1 MTSIFLPRH
10 TNDFQISSEYSKK
23 MTEDIHDITVT
34 YLSKI
39 RENLLKFPNM
49 YETIQAS
56 NIMMN
61 HTNKL
66 TGHYNTPV
74 FYTYTEIFQAWLS
87 QAHQGMPCKILLF
100 TLHNEMLMN
109 CIKHVRHIH
118 SDSDEFFMFDL
129 NKKPFSRN
137 EIYKFNRLK
146 SIYENSIDLLVFDL
160 SHMFEDYSKTLIGI
174 VCNILD
180 YQKMNGLCIIK
191 LGDIYHKPILDIIY
205 ILNYFYKKV
214 VIMTP
219 TINIDEKYLIC
230 IDYCLADY
238 SVHLSKLESIL
249 REMPNE
255 KLTSLIPNELPLYF
269 LNKIND
275 FNVSACSNQIAVYDQ
290 ILSMNLCKRSASEKE
305 EEHKN
310 AAIQKCIQWCE
321 KHKIPHHKQPETFLF
336 NRKFS
341 TSSFKLSS
349 F

>member
-1 MTSIFLPRH
+1 M
-10 TNDFQISSEYSKK
+10 
-23 MTEDIHDITVT
+23 
-34 YLSKI
+34 
-39 RENLLKFPNM
+39 
-49 YETIQAS
+49 
-56 NIMMN
+56 
-61 HTNKL
+61 
-66 TGHYNTPV
+66 
-74 FYTYTEIFQAWLS
+74 
-87 QAHQGMPCKILLF
+87 
-100 TLHNEMLMN
+100 
-109 CIKHVRHIH
+109 
-118 SDSDEFFMFDL
+118 
-129 NKKPFSRN
+129 
-137 EIYKFNRLK
+137 
-146 SIYENSIDLLVFDL
+146 
-160 SHMFEDYSKTLIGI
+160 
-174 VCNILD
+174 
-180 YQKMNGLCIIK
+180 
-191 LGDIYHKPILDIIY
+191 
-205 ILNYFYKKV
+205 
-214 VIMTP
+214 
-219 TINIDEKYLIC
+219 IC